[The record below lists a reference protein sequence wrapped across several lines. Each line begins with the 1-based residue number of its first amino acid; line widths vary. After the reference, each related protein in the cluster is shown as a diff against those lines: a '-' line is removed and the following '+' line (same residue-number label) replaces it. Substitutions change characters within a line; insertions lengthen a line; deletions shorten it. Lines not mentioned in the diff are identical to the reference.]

1 MYRFYCFTRFVRKW
15 YYRGTNQY
23 YNIVNHIKFKFIG
36 VKSGNHSVI
45 HGPIAISLERN
56 SDVLIGNNFCLLSGR
71 SLNPLSRNLRACIK
85 VNEGGKL
92 RIGNNVGMSSATI
105 WCHKNIIIGNHVN
118 VGANTIILDSD
129 CHSLNYIERHD
140 INVDMSSK
148 KDRAIVIGD
157 DVLIGVNC
165 IILKG
170 VTIGERTVI
179 GAGSVVTRS
188 IPEDCIA
195 AGNPAVIVKDNRM
208 KADKM

>member
-1 MYRFYCFTRFVRKW
+1 MNYLSYQSLYPLYLRITNLW
-15 YYRGTNQY
+15 YSCINKIKLKLMGVNYGKSCIVHGVLSVSLGTDAEAS
-23 YNIVNHIKFKFIG
+23 IG
-36 VKSGNHSVI
+36 DH
-45 HGPIAISLERN
+45 
-56 SDVLIGNNFCLLSGR
+56 FCLLSGR
-71 SLNPLSRNLRACIK
+71 SLNPLSRNLMACIK
-85 VNEGGKL
+85 VNKGGRLK
-92 RIGNNVGMSSATI
+92 IGDFVGMSSVTI

-208 KADKM
+208 ADKM

>member
-1 MYRFYCFTRFVRKW
+1 MSRFYLFTRFVRMW
-15 YYRGTNQY
+15 YYRITNHHY
-23 YNIVNHIKFKFIG
+23 GIVNKIKFMAIG
-36 VKSGNHSVI
+36 IKLGRHSVI
-45 HGPIAISLERN
+45 HGPVSILLGRDAEAS
-56 SDVLIGNNFCLLSGR
+56 IGDHFCLLSGR

-85 VNEGGKL
+85 VNKGGKL
-92 RIGNNVGMSSATI
+92 KIGDFVGMSSVTI

-208 KADKM
+208 ADKM